1 VELPEKGAKYATKKY
16 SGRAQKVTHK
26 KRTTSEGKNSNKRK
40 LWQRTKSERR
50 DTFCSVKR
58 ERR

>member
-1 VELPEKGAKYATKKY
+1 LELPEKGAKYATKKY
-16 SGRAQKVTHK
+16 SGRAQKVTQKK

-50 DTFCSVKR
+50 DTFAV
-58 ERR
+58 